1 MVNSRQ
7 GWGIVC
13 VTLGLGLLVIGDA
26 DSLAPWNPDSQT
38 ATSKEQETEHK
49 TPKMG
54 VLVGRATRGPSSSVE
69 SPAGQFGPSPASNIR
84 IVISIEAAEAITTG
98 LTDTRGEYRIDLT
111 SGSYLVEIAPLAG
124 IEYTKDLPA
133 VVAISAGRETRLD
146 FHIDTGIR

>member
-1 MVNSRQ
+1 M
-7 GWGIVC
+7 
-13 VTLGLGLLVIGDA
+13 TLGLGILCIGDV
-26 DSLAPWNPDSQT
+26 DSLAPWRHDSQT
-38 ATSKEQETEHK
+38 ASSKEQETKQK

-69 SPAGQFGPSPASNIR
+69 SPAGQFGPSSASNIR
-84 IVISIEAAEAITTG
+84 IVISIEAGEAVTTG

-111 SGSYLVEIAPLAG
+111 PGSYRVEIAPLAG

>member
-1 MVNSRQ
+1 MC
-7 GWGIVC
+7 G
-13 VTLGLGLLVIGDA
+13 TLGLGLLGIGDV
-26 DSLAPWNPDSQT
+26 DSLAPWRHDSQT
-38 ATSKEQETEHK
+38 ASSKEQEPKQK

-54 VLVGRATRGPSSSVE
+54 VLVGRATRGPSSSVK
-69 SPAGQFGPSPASNIR
+69 SLAGQFGSSSASNIR
-84 IVISIEAAEAITTG
+84 IVISIEAGEAVTTG

-111 SGSYLVEIAPLAG
+111 SGSYRVEIAPLAG